1 MGTKVNRT
9 GLLLGG
15 CGIRPTPGSRHSNRL
30 MRALMTAAFDGSLD
44 LYDCWQRFHG
54 TEHMRARS
62 LRTKPPASKGASSA
76 LTDDLPAALCGP
88 SPTVPVKIDIQERN
102 SSIRIDLVLLKSNED
117 ENAAYPAGTRLRHDF
132 QLKILRASSNGLYAT
147 VRCARQRRRSVRR

>member
-9 GLLLGG
+9 GRLLGG

-44 LYDCWQRFHG
+44 LYDCCQRFHG

-102 SSIRIDLVLLKSNED
+102 SSIRIDLVLLKSNEG
-117 ENAAYPAGTRLRHDF
+117 ENAAYPALTRLRHDF
-132 QLKILRASSNGLYAT
+132 QLKILRGTST
-147 VRCARQRRRSVRR
+147 VRCARRRRRSVRR